1 MASSKVG
8 DAAATQVQIRE
19 LGLKGRWEE
28 ALNLL
33 NSLSSSGCMVEAV
46 TYSATMWTC
55 VKNQQWQQAL
65 KLFKDMREHFLA
77 PETVS
82 CNAALCA
89 YEQAGRWEDALV
101 LLQDM
106 RESEVVDVISYTAVM
121 NVCAD
126 AGQCTQTLR
135 VHRSMLQD
143 GHPPTADTCNAAIRS
158 CDGPRWREQLEL
170 LQEMRRRGL
179 QPNATALNA
188 AVCRSSEAGQW
199 RCALQLMSSMW
210 ERGFQPDAE
219 AFREVISACEQCGE
233 SEEALR
239 LFRLRQSY
247 SAAPEN
253 ETYAAAIR
261 ACGGSKWN
269 HALELLTKRW
279 ETGVA
284 DAQCYDS
291 AIACCEAAERWDEVL
306 RLFDEMQSYKLKP
319 GKDTLIAVASASAA
333 TASWQRSL
341 ELLEHCKDSAE
352 VVGRVA
358 SACADAKQWQ
368 RVLDLLE
375 EVRPQQRPN
384 LQLYQAALKSCG
396 DAGRWEDALQLL
408 QEVRLRGFHPSVD
421 FYNSAMT
428 ACAAAQRWGDL
439 HGLFEEV
446 QNDIADAESY
456 RLAMEAC
463 NGLQCQNNVVE
474 LLRSAEEQGISL
486 TPVMFNMALKACG
499 TKQNWAAALEI
510 LGNMRQRGEMPD
522 REASQCITDLL
533 LSRAREHLF
542 DEKWRYGMQCYSEFE
557 NRNNS
562 IFVASATLRKDCA
575 NSIDPVYG
583 AGF

>member
-1 MASSKVG
+1 MRKSV
-8 DAAATQVQIRE
+8 DFRT
-19 LGLKGRWEE
+19 L
-28 ALNLL
+28 ALDF
-33 NSLSSSGCMVEAV
+33 V
-46 TYSATMWTC
+46 W
-55 VKNQQWQQAL
+55 
-65 KLFKDMREHFLA
+65 KDMRKQFLA

-89 YEQAGRWEDALV
+89 YEQAGRWEDALE

-121 NVCAD
+121 NACAD

-158 CDGPRWREQLEL
+158 CDGSRWREQLAL

-179 QPNATALNA
+179 QPNAAALNA
-188 AVCRSSEAGQW
+188 AVCRCSEAGQW
-199 RCALQLMSSMW
+199 RSALQLMSSMW

-219 AFREVISACEQCGE
+219 AFRDVISACERCGE

-253 ETYAAAIR
+253 EIYAAAIR

-284 DAQCYDS
+284 DAQCYN
-291 AIACCEAAERWDEVL
+291 AAVACCEDAERWDEVL
-306 RLFDEMQSYKLKP
+306 RLFDEMQSYNLKP
-319 GKDTLIAVASASAA
+319 GNDTLIAAPRTKYSQMGHNRHNR
-333 TASWQRSL
+333 QRNMAMQSHL
-341 ELLEHCKDSAE
+341 FLISSKYRLKNLLSICKMDVEFCIHGKDSAE

-368 RVLDLLE
+368 RVLDLME
-375 EVRPQQRPN
+375 EVRPQRPN

-408 QEVRLRGFHPSVD
+408 QEVQLRGFHPPVD

-439 HGLFEEV
+439 HGLFEEA
-446 QNDIADAESY
+446 QNDNIADAESY

-474 LLRSAEEQGISL
+474 LLQSAEEQGISL
-486 TPVMFNMALKACG
+486 TPVMWRE
-499 TKQNWAAALEI
+499 TKLGSSLGGQLQQSECKI
-510 LGNMRQRGEMPD
+510 L
-522 REASQCITDLL
+522 T
-533 LSRAREHLF
+533 
-542 DEKWRYGMQCYSEFE
+542 
-557 NRNNS
+557 
-562 IFVASATLRKDCA
+562 
-575 NSIDPVYG
+575 
-583 AGF
+583 